1 MNIKEEKILN
11 NKIQKITPNLWFDT
25 QAEQA
30 AELYTSIFNNSKI
43 GRITRHGKDKGIPEG
58 TVMTVEFQLDG
69 REFVA
74 LNGGPYFKFTE
85 AISFIVNCEDQDE
98 LDYFWEKLSEGGDEE
113 AQNCGWLKD
122 KFGVSWQI
130 IPSTLTEMVSDPEP
144 EKSERVMKALLQ
156 TERKIDIKT
165 LIQAYEG

>member
-1 MNIKEEKILN
+1 MN

-30 AELYTSIFNNSKI
+30 AELYTSIFKNSKI
-43 GRITRHGKDKGIPEG
+43 GRITRHGKGKDEHGIPEG

-69 REFVA
+69 QQFVA

-98 LDYFWEKLSEGGDEE
+98 LDYFWEKLSEGGDEK

-122 KFGVSWQI
+122 KYGVSWQI
-130 IPSTLTEMVSDPEP
+130 VPSTLTEMVSDPDP

-156 TERKIDIKT
+156 TKSKIDIKT
-165 LIQAYEG
+165 LMQAYEG

>member
-1 MNIKEEKILN
+1 MN

-30 AELYTSIFNNSKI
+30 AELYTSIFKNSKI
-43 GRITRHGKDKGIPEG
+43 GRITHHGKGKDIHGIPEG

-69 REFVA
+69 QKFVA

-122 KFGVSWQI
+122 KYGVSWQI
-130 IPSTLTEMVSDPEP
+130 IPSNLTEMISDPDP

-156 TERKIDIKT
+156 TESKIDIKA
-165 LIQAYEG
+165 LMQAYEG

>member
-1 MNIKEEKILN
+1 MNY
-11 NKIQKITPNLWFDT
+11 KIQKITPNLWFDT

-43 GRITRHGKDKGIPEG
+43 GRITYRSTDTHGITEG

-69 REFVA
+69 QQFVA

-98 LDYFWEKLSEGGDEE
+98 LDYYWEKLSEGGDEKD
-113 AQNCGWLKD
+113 QNCGWLKD
-122 KFGVSWQI
+122 KFGVSWQV
-130 IPSTLTEMVSDPEP
+130 IPSTLSEMISGPDPER
-144 EKSERVMKALLQ
+144 SERVMNALLQ
-156 TERKIDIKT
+156 TKSKIDIKT